1 MSHRGS
7 AAQSAR
13 RMNHAGCP
21 DFEYIRTKVSVLTV
35 ARELG
40 LLVNGCR
47 ARCWRPERHRNGDAD
62 PSVRFHKAMN
72 KGRCFV
78 CDPYPWSSID
88 LVMSVRACN
97 LRDAVS
103 WITDR
108 FPVPPVAKGA
118 HLEAREAWSPRF
130 RASDTES
137 VLEMLVRS
145 CLWGT
150 LSHAERSILPVL
162 ATFARVNNG
171 VAEISYRGLMR
182 YSGVGSHATIAKSL
196 KHFEQMR
203 LLKVVRAS
211 AARPIRQVSQ
221 YSFSFDDP
229 EFQAMVTQVFQRQRE
244 EMELEKALR
253 EEQRAGRSKPPL
265 PV

>member
-1 MSHRGS
+1 
-7 AAQSAR
+7 
-13 RMNHAGCP
+13 
-21 DFEYIRTKVSVLTV
+21 
-35 ARELG
+35 
-40 LLVNGCR
+40 
-47 ARCWRPERHRNGDAD
+47 
-62 PSVRFHKAMN
+62 
-72 KGRCFV
+72 
-78 CDPYPWSSID
+78 
-88 LVMSVRACN
+88 
-97 LRDAVS
+97 
-103 WITDR
+103 
-108 FPVPPVAKGA
+108 
-118 HLEAREAWSPRF
+118 
-130 RASDTES
+130 
-137 VLEMLVRS
+137 
-145 CLWGT
+145 
-150 LSHAERSILPVL
+150 
-162 ATFARVNNG
+162 
-171 VAEISYRGLMR
+171 MR